1 MPVDLSQFTEL
12 PTDSPP
18 EPAVGKRVN
27 LSAFTEETQG
37 TPVGPQG
44 LTQEFRQGVQSGT
57 NQFQADLFGLAHI
70 AGSVLGSNS
79 LKDYALAGLADTQE
93 DAEHLAPT
101 IGDFSDIHS
110 TGDFFDYAAST
121 LGAQIPNLV
130 TMFGTGGVA
139 GTIAKASL
147 KTALRAG
154 ARTAARRSL
163 IGQFGRVSANE
174 LDRAVLKALD
184 EPASQRL
191 FQQAFSRGA
200 GKGAALLS
208 AGIQSGDLQNQLQSA
223 GIDAPLTALAGG
235 AVAGALDAA
244 PVAFLLDRLF
254 PGVDRALSKAFV
266 ADVAKTMGM
275 EGTLEG
281 STEALQEMVTIAA
294 RAYHDPALDLTSP
307 ASQKQILNAAAA
319 GALVGAL
326 TGGAGEAVVGAP
338 RHLARRATLGADRL
352 GGFVKD
358 KVDLFQRG
366 RQLDPASV
374 AADSAVPG
382 FAELRSATSSF
393 FAEEIAPILTS
404 AHERLR
410 AGTQAA
416 KDALGVAD
424 LGLDLASIASSL
436 DNKVRTRVAPMLN
449 EALAVLNRQV
459 DSAREAAAQLSGDER
474 VQFLQTSLEN
484 AKQGIKSFIDNHL
497 KPAVKGAEDD
507 LSSEIKTSNY
517 DDEDSLADDEDPS
530 DALDPQDDFTRV
542 VLGQSQKRTR
552 SRGGVAVS
560 STVRSRDSD
569 AVAFTSRSGA
579 EQAAKEIRESFPNLS
594 EDAIDVEQRGDGFI
608 VAIRDIGRAEEI
620 FTQLRFSDG
629 LTDAREASRA
639 NPDQSR
645 RIEVKRP
652 GATGYTRMDLPTLV
666 LAGQD
671 MMEREGTKLPENRT
685 KAALRGLDT
694 VLARLLDQG
703 YEFKNGIN
711 ALQGKMLFDGM
722 PVGQARRNAQ
732 YEPAL
737 DPEAR
742 ETQKQIDA
750 EVVDRPQA
758 DVPAFDTAGRAAPD
772 HGLGKQENVTNT
784 ESLDNE
790 ATKRAASLK
799 KKRQNGTPKQ
809 VRVGLSSV
817 SEKTAQDVSD
827 LVTELLRITGIKNRV
842 LVVDQGGVQA
852 LINAKHPLSD
862 VLARYAFDGTKG
874 FITTLGDDAV
884 IFLNNR
890 VTVDKKNGSEEA
902 ARVETLRVLAH
913 EFGHLVEHV
922 YFRQI
927 KDQAL
932 KDALWGSYQR
942 SGHARSFEEWM
953 ADQFVGYVARATE
966 PKDAVGK
973 FFYGIAQ
980 VIKKMFDYLKGK
992 YSVSGSYKD
1001 FAEGIAAHVR
1011 GTPGGNLYAQHFQ
1024 NEGVVGRVWFKSP
1037 GQVAQHSEGAIREA
1051 ERTKKLTGL
1060 TPDQLEEARMA
1071 ESNADYNAALTG
1083 PDEVNFFE
1091 PEVEALRASLKAK
1104 VNAVLDKYPGVKQA
1118 ATRTWDMTMWIHDQL
1133 ISSLNGQLRRSGIGA
1148 MAELADI
1155 FNRTPGKERSNP
1167 TYFNNVQLHQSLFAK
1182 QFNQTLQ
1189 KMSEAEKAAAIK
1201 DLIAGKRVEGIS
1213 NVFEQLHAYMIDAGM
1228 PVKKVENYFP
1238 RVWDTEAVRQ
1248 NFSKIEAK
1256 LIELGLSQPV
1266 ASRVASKMAD
1276 TFVELE
1282 EDPED
1287 NLDIPF
1293 GGFIQK
1299 RAKILDD
1306 AFFDQFQSRDLDR
1319 TIERYMTGVIKR
1331 AEFNRV
1337 LGSDVRK
1344 TKGKWQTREK
1354 FDALATKAMK
1364 QGATQA
1370 QVTQMKDAVDAM
1382 LGRHGREIPVGA
1394 RQAMA
1399 WVATYQNLR
1408 LCLFATLSSFPDI
1421 IGPAIRSNDFKGAFK
1436 SLRDNWRELTDKT
1449 SDINEMGR
1457 TWGIISD
1464 SLNQHVLTE
1473 HFDNHWFPER
1483 ARRLNEKFFRAI
1495 GLERWTNFVRS
1506 AALAVGRDFIK
1517 RSAAN
1522 GETDALG
1529 QLGLS
1534 VSDVQSWMDKGE
1546 PTFGSTGFDPNDAAS
1561 RKVADALVQ
1570 FVNESVMR
1578 PNASQRP
1585 LWASN
1590 PAFLLLFHLKSFMYA
1605 FHDTIAR
1612 QVYQNFVKAGT
1623 PWQKALVVA
1632 GPALMM
1638 LALTAAGL
1646 ELRELLQYKLWGKKA
1661 PSDSQGATD
1670 YVFNLAQRAGIF
1682 GPSQL
1687 AIDWDSADHRG
1698 QLPVMALAGP
1708 TVQQISDVLSKPA
1721 SQTVPKAIPIVSQ
1734 LPPVRAAIRDITPL

>member
-1 MPVDLSQFTEL
+1 MAVDLTRFASTN
-12 PTDSPP
+12 TDP
-18 EPAVGKRVN
+18 GQRVN
-27 LSAFTEETQG
+27 PGATDLTRFSGTTPGET
-37 TPVGPQG
+37 VGPQS
-44 LTQEFRQGVQSGT
+44 LSQEFRQGVQRGT
-57 NQFQADLFGLAHI
+57 NEFQADLYGLAHI
-70 AGSVLGSNS
+70 AGSMLGSQT
-79 LKDYALAGLADTQE
+79 LTDYALEGLAATQA

-101 IGDFSDIHS
+101 IAEFSDIHS
-110 TGDFFDYAAST
+110 SGDFFDYAAGA
-121 LGAQIPNLV
+121 LGSQIPNLV
-130 TMFGTGGVA
+130 TMFGSGGIA
-139 GTIAKASL
+139 GAVAKASL
-147 KTALRAG
+147 KTALRTGARAG
-154 ARTAARRSL
+154 ARRAL
-163 IGQFGRVSANE
+163 IGQFGKASRSE

-184 EPASQRL
+184 EPATQRL
-191 FQQAFSRGA
+191 LQQAFTRGA
-200 GKGAALLS
+200 GKGAGALS
-208 AGIQSGDLQNQLQSA
+208 AGIQSGQLQNELTGA

-235 AVAGALDAA
+235 AIAGALDAA
-244 PVAFLLDRLF
+244 PVAFLLDRVF

-266 ADVAKTMGM
+266 ADIARTTGM
-275 EGTLEG
+275 EALLEG
-281 STEALQEMVTIAA
+281 GTEGVQELVMLAS
-294 RAYHDPALDLTSP
+294 RAMHDPALDITSP
-307 ASQKQILNAAAA
+307 ASRKQVLNAAAA
-319 GALVGAL
+319 GALVGAVM
-326 TGGAGEAVVGAP
+326 GGAGEAASFGPRATRATAKRAGLGAGKATDFL
-338 RHLARRATLGADRL
+338 RSRVDLARGAAQ
-352 GGFVKD
+352 
-358 KVDLFQRG
+358 VDTGELDAAVSG
-366 RQLDPASV
+366 INEMRQ
-374 AADSAVPG
+374 AV
-382 FAELRSATSSF
+382 SSF
-393 FAEEIAPILTS
+393 LVEEVGPVLSS
-404 AHERLR
+404 AHEKLR
-410 AGTQAA
+410 TGAQAA

-424 LGLDLASIASSL
+424 LGIDLAGIASSL
-436 DNKVRTRVAPMLN
+436 DEKVRTKVAPAIS
-449 EALAVLNRQV
+449 EVLTATHRQISNIR
-459 DSAREAAAQLSGDER
+459 DQAAQVAQSDR
-474 VQFLQTSLEN
+474 AKFLQDGLEKI
-484 AKQGIKSFIDNHL
+484 KQDVRNFIDQRL
-497 KPAVKGAEDD
+497 KPTIASTENDVAQ
-507 LSSEIKTSNY
+507 EISTSNY
-517 DDEDSLADDEDPS
+517 DDEDSVADDEDPS
-530 DALDPQDDFTRV
+530 DALDPEDLTRV

-569 AVAFTSRSGA
+569 AVAFTSRSSA
-579 EQAAKEIRESFPNLS
+579 EQATKEVRESFPNLS
-594 EDAIDVEQRGDGFI
+594 EDAIDVEQRGDGYI

-620 FTQLRFSDG
+620 FTQLRFVDG
-629 LTDAREASRA
+629 LTDARESARA
-639 NPDQSR
+639 NPDETR

-671 MMEREGTKLPENRT
+671 MIEREGTKLPENHN

-694 VLARLLDQG
+694 VLARMLDQG
-703 YEFKNGIN
+703 YEFKRGVGE
-711 ALQGKMLFDGM
+711 LRGKVLFPGQT
-722 PVGQARRNAQ
+722 VGNARRAAQ
-732 YEPAL
+732 FAPEL
-737 DPEAR
+737 DPAAR
-742 ETQKQIDA
+742 EEQLQIEA
-750 EVVDRPQA
+750 EVAERPAADTPVFDAGGKVEPDR
-758 DVPAFDTAGRAAPD
+758 T
-772 HGLGKQENVTNT
+772 LGKQENVTNT

-842 LVVDQGGVQA
+842 LVVDQGGAQA

-932 KDALWGSYQR
+932 KDALWASYQR

-953 ADQFVGYVARATE
+953 ADQFVGYVARSTE

-973 FFYGIAQ
+973 FFYGVAQ

-1037 GQVAQHSEGAIREA
+1037 GEVAQHSEGAIREA

-1071 ESNADYNAALTG
+1071 ESNADYNAVLTG

-1167 TYFNNVQLHQSLFAK
+1167 TYFNNGQLHQSLFAK

-1189 KMSEAEKAAAIK
+1189 KMSEAEKAATIK
-1201 DLIAGKRVEGIS
+1201 DLIAGQRVEGIS
-1213 NVFEQLHAYMIDAGM
+1213 NVFKQLHAYMIDAGM

-1238 RVWDTEAVRQ
+1238 RVWDTEAVRE
-1248 NFSKIEAK
+1248 NFAKIEAK

-1287 NLDIPF
+1287 TLDIPF

-1306 AFFDQFQSRDLDR
+1306 TFFDQFQSRDLDR

-1344 TKGKWQTREK
+1344 TKGKWQPREK
-1354 FDALATKAMK
+1354 FDALAAKAMK

-1522 GETDALG
+1522 GEADALG

-1546 PTFGSTGFDPNDAAS
+1546 PTFGSTGFDPNDTAS